1 MANTNIVVPIQRP
14 NFRPEDLDPKGGLQ
28 YFNQFIDQLVNA
40 ANLANGAV
48 GPSVL
53 PSGVDVAG
61 GKVTGLAAPTSPTDA
76 ISSGHA
82 QANYSAPVL
91 SKQLDIGGPNALKGL
106 TGLQMTSN
114 SQAAS
119 ISAIQATLEPGIS
132 ATVALAKLTGGGA
145 NGSMT
150 FVAGIL
156 TAYTPPT

>member
-1 MANTNIVVPIQRP
+1 MANTNIVVPIQAP
-14 NFRPEDLDPKGGLQ
+14 LFREEDFKAENGYG
-28 YFNQFIDQLVNA
+28 FVNQWATQVTLA

-61 GKVTGLAAPTSPTDA
+61 GKITGLAAPTNPTDA

-91 SKQLDIGGPNALKGL
+91 AKQLDIGGPNALKGL
-106 TGLQMTSN
+106 TGLQITSN

-119 ISAIQATLEPGIS
+119 ISAIQAALAPGIS
-132 ATVALAKLTGGGA
+132 ATVALAKLTGGGT